1 MTPEQ
6 ALAET
11 QERQKRIAESLG
23 LEPADVVAGDIAI
36 GYDTVHIQLANGRT
50 AVYDVD
56 GMTPEQCD
64 AVTAYLNYFPGG
76 AS

>member
-11 QERQKRIAESLG
+11 QGLQKRITESLG
-23 LEPADVVAGDIAI
+23 LEPADVVAGGIAV
-36 GYDTVHIQLANGRT
+36 GYDTVHIHLANGRT

-56 GMTPEQCD
+56 GLTPEQCD
-64 AVTAYLNYFPGG
+64 AVTAYLNDFPGS